1 LPSPD
6 NNQKHPFIT
15 IVSGLPRSGTSLMM
29 EMLRAAGCELLTD
42 NLRQE
47 DYFNPK
53 GYYEYEPVKN
63 LKHGDNLWL
72 KHASGKVVK
81 VVSPLLQY
89 LPDAYFY
96 KIIFMQRNLAEVLT
110 SQAKMLGGLQKPADP
125 EEDRILE
132 KAYQDHLAKVDAW
145 LIRHA
150 TFQTCYVSYNQLLSA
165 PREILEQLAIFL
177 EKPLQVD
184 RMIAAIDPNLYRN
197 RRSGQ

>member
-1 LPSPD
+1 MPFPD
-6 NNQKHPFIT
+6 DNQKHSFIT
-15 IVSGLPRSGTSLMM
+15 VVSGLPRSGTSLMM
-29 EMLRAAGCELLTD
+29 GMLQASGYELLID

-53 GYYEYEPVKN
+53 GYFEYELVKN
-63 LKHGDNLWL
+63 LKQGDNQWL
-72 KHASGKVVK
+72 EYASGKVVK
-81 VVSPLLQY
+81 IVSPLLQY
-89 LPDAYFY
+89 LPAAYFY

-145 LIRHA
+145 LIRQA
-150 TFQTCYVSYNQLLSA
+150 TFQTCHVSYNQLLSA

-177 EKPLQVD
+177 ERPLQVD